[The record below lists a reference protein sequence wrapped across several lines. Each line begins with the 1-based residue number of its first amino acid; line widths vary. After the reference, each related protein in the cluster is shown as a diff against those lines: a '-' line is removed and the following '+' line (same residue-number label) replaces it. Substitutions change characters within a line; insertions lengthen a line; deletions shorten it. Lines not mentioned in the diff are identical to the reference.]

1 MMNRILSAIALF
13 MLVVSA
19 PAATRPIPAPPQVAA
34 RAHLLF
40 DFRTGEVLAESNI
53 EQKMGPASLSK
64 IMTVYVIASELAEGN
79 IRLDDLVLVSEK
91 AWRTKGSRMFIEV
104 GKQVSVKDLLAGI
117 VVQSGN
123 DASVALAEHISGS
136 EEVFAQLMNLHAQRL
151 GLDGTHFV
159 NSTGLPQ
166 PENYITARDIGMLA
180 AALIRDFPDIYALFS
195 IKDFTYNNIKQPN
208 RNRLLW
214 QDESVDGVKTGHTE
228 RAGYSLVASAER
240 EGMRLVSV
248 VLGTDNAQDRVA
260 ASQAL
265 LNYGFRFF
273 ETHHLYKAH
282 EPLTSVRVWK
292 GDPPSVD
299 LGLSEDLY
307 VTIPRHQYEDLKAV
321 MDLEPQ
327 IIAPLD
333 KGEQRGTLSVTLGGA
348 ELLQRSLIALQ
359 GVPEGGLWGRLAD
372 QLRLL
377 LQ

>member
-1 MMNRILSAIALF
+1 
-13 MLVVSA
+13 
-19 PAATRPIPAPPQVAA
+19 VAA

-53 EQKMGPASLSK
+53 EQKMEPASLSK

-159 NSTGLPQ
+159 NSTGLPH
-166 PENYITARDIGMLA
+166 PENYITPHDIGMLA

-195 IKDFTYNNIKQPN
+195 IKDFTYNKIKQPN

-228 RAGYSLVASAER
+228 SAGYSLVVSAER

-248 VLGTDNAQDRVA
+248 VLGTDNEQDRVV

-333 KGEQRGTLSVTLGGA
+333 KGEQRGTLSLTLGGA

-359 GVPEGGLWGRLAD
+359 GVPEGGLWDRLAD